1 MVIQDIINDAH
12 NTDSIKNYLNE
23 LETSNVSFL
32 ECRSSMLP
40 ILSKLIN
47 ISSENDVLIISAT
60 ENTGTETINWINN
73 LTSQHKDTMFFPQ
86 KKEHGKNLSKN
97 SDRIEFISNLRKAS
111 STQIIVSTL
120 ISALESLPSPSKLL
134 SKSIKIINNDSV
146 NLKTLSE
153 KLTNIGFENKDH
165 QLESKGEYTIRGGI
179 VDIFSY
185 DYENPIRIELF
196 GDTVESIKEFDV
208 NTHITIKELNEITI
222 ESIDY
227 NLGSDYENQSS
238 LFEYLKPETIV
249 ILDNPDIIFQ
259 NLNDHISNNISLK
272 NNTEKYINQFSIDE
286 IKSLIYKFKTI
297 NITQWKTDKSL
308 NAESLFNISSIP
320 VISASI
326 QNNKH
331 FTPLNDFDGKI
342 IIQTSYINRTN
353 ELINKLDLKLENID
367 VQYTPPYKSTPGF
380 VYKKTML
387 IGDRELYGTKY
398 TPTQFKN
405 ITKEIIIND
414 EVKPGDYVVHYDH
427 GIGKFIDFGKPPKT
441 KTNEDFMIIEYL
453 NEDKLYVPLAQI
465 HKISPYIAPTNKVPK
480 LNSLGSEK
488 WTKSK
493 QKAQESALKWARELL
508 SIYAERELTSGIKFN
523 KDNDWEKDLEGSFPF
538 KETPDQLS
546 AINLVKNKMQ
556 NKTPMDVLICGDVGF
571 GKTEVAIRAAFKAV
585 CNGKQVAVI
594 SPTTI
599 LTQQH
604 FETFKNRLSAFP
616 VSIEYLSR
624 FKSNKDQK
632 SIIKD
637 INNGNLDICIG
648 THRLIQ
654 NDIEFKNIGLL
665 IIDEEQRFGV
675 KQKENIKSKYPNVDI
690 ITMTATP
697 IPRTLYMAI
706 SGIKDLYSINTP
718 PEQRLPVETIINAY
732 DENLIKQSITQEL
745 NRGGQVFF
753 LHNRVETIQIILKQ
767 LKNLIP
773 NANISVA
780 HGQMK
785 EFELEKTMLDFA
797 NKKIDILCCTTIIE
811 SGLDLPNV
819 NTLIVN
825 NAHRFGLSQLY
836 QLRGRVGRSE
846 KQGYSYFL
854 IPKQIRLTY
863 ESEKRLQAL
872 EESVELGSGYKIAM
886 RDLEIRGA
894 GNILGKEQSGY
905 VISIGLHLY
914 SKLISEAK
922 NMLLKNEKPLINE
935 FDLDYEIPNIQLNLH
950 LEFGDNYI
958 SEQKIKFELY
968 KRLNLC
974 QSLEEIESM
983 KKQITNRYGKLYPE
997 GENVIFNSSIQIL
1010 AKNCDIKSITKKQQ
1024 IIEIT
1029 FHQLSLDKSLEINK
1043 LNNKISF
1050 ISNKVKIEFNEQNW
1064 KKELLT
1070 LLQNLSKSNE

>member
-1 MVIQDIINDAH
+1 MVLQDIIHDINK
-12 NTDSIKNYLNE
+12 SSGLVNYLE
-23 LETSNVSFL
+23 QLEKSYISNLECKSFL
-32 ECRSSMLP
+32 VP
-40 ILSKLIN
+40 ILSKLISVASKSD
-47 ISSENDVLIISAT
+47 ILIISSSENSST
-60 ENTGTETINWINN
+60 EMLNWINN
-73 LTSQHKDTMFFPQ
+73 LTGDFENTLFFPQ
-86 KKEHGKNLSKN
+86 KKEHSNSSKN
-97 SDRIEFISNLRKAS
+97 KERFEFISRFRKTS
-111 STQIIVSTL
+111 SNKIITSTL
-120 ISALESLPSPSKLL
+120 NSALESLPSPSTLR
-134 SKSIKIINNDSV
+134 SKSIKLNTQDSINLNS
-146 NLKTLSE
+146 LSE
-153 KLTNIGFENKDH
+153 KLTSIGFENKNH
-165 QLESKGEYTIRGGI
+165 QIEFKGEYTIRGGI
-179 VDIFSY
+179 LDIFSY

-196 GDTVESIKEFDV
+196 G
-208 NTHITIKELNEITI
+208 NNI
-222 ESIDY
+222 ESIREFDLDTQISL
-227 NLGSDYENQSS
+227 NELKQVNIEAINFDLDSDYDKQTT
-238 LFEYLKPETIV
+238 LFEFLNPQTI
-249 ILDNPDIIFQ
+249 IIIDNPDLIFQ
-259 NLNDHISNNISLK
+259 NLEDHISNNIAL
-272 NNTEKYINQFSIDE
+272 NNTAEKYINEFSVKE

-297 NITQWKTDKSL
+297 NITPWKTKQTI
-308 NAESLFNISSIP
+308 NAESLFEISSIP
-320 VISASI
+320 VISSAI

-331 FTPLNDFDGKI
+331 FTPLNDFKGKI
-342 IIQTSYINRTN
+342 IIQTSYINRTK
-353 ELINKLDLKLENID
+353 ELINSTKLISQNIE

-380 VYKKTML
+380 IYKNTML

-398 TPTQFKN
+398 APTHFKN

-441 KTNEDFMIIEYL
+441 KTKEDFMIIEYS
-453 NEDKLYVPLAQI
+453 NEDKLYVPLGQI
-465 HKISPYIAPTNKVPK
+465 HKISPYIAPTNKTPK

-508 SIYAERELTSGIKFN
+508 TIYAERELSSGIKFN
-523 KDNDWEKDLEGSFPF
+523 KDSDWEKDLEGSFPF

-546 AINLVKNKMQ
+546 AINLVKNKME
-556 NKTPMDVLICGDVGF
+556 NKNPMDVLICGDVGF

-604 FETFKNRLSAFP
+604 YETFRNRMSAFP

-632 SIIKD
+632 VIIEN
-637 INNGNLDICIG
+637 INSGSLDICIG

-654 NDIEFKNIGLL
+654 NDIKFKNIGLL

-675 KQKENIKSKYPNVDI
+675 KQKENIKSKYPNIDI

-718 PEQRLPVETIINAY
+718 PEQRLPVETIINEY
-732 DENLIKQSITQEL
+732 DENLIKESITREL
-745 NRGGQVFF
+745 NRGGQIFF
-753 LHNRVETIQIILKQ
+753 LHNRVETIHIILKQ

-773 NANISVA
+773 NANISLA
-780 HGQMK
+780 HGQMN
-785 EFELEKTMLDFA
+785 EVELEKTMIDFA

-846 KQGYSYFL
+846 KQGFSYFL
-854 IPKQIRLTY
+854 IPKYARLTF
-863 ESEKRLQAL
+863 ESQKRLQAL

-922 NMLLKNEKPLINE
+922 NMLIKNEKPLIND

-950 LEFGDNYI
+950 LEFGDDYI

-974 QSLEEIESM
+974 QSIQEVDIVQ
-983 KKQITNRYGKLYPE
+983 KQIIDRYGKLNPE
-997 GENVIFNSSIQIL
+997 GENVIYNSLIQIL
-1010 AKNCDIKSITKKQQ
+1010 AKNSSIKSIIKKRDN
-1024 IIEIT
+1024 IHIE
-1029 FHQLSLDKSLEINK
+1029 FNKLSLDKSLIITK
-1043 LNNKISF
+1043 LDNEISF
-1050 ISNKVKIEFNEQNW
+1050 KSNKVIININENW
-1064 KKELLT
+1064 KDKLMQLLT
-1070 LLQNLSKSNE
+1070 KLSKSDE

>member
-1 MVIQDIINDAH
+1 MVLQDIIHDINK
-12 NTDSIKNYLNE
+12 SSGLVNYLE
-23 LETSNVSFL
+23 QLEKSYISNLECKSFL
-32 ECRSSMLP
+32 VP
-40 ILSKLIN
+40 ILSKLISVASKSD
-47 ISSENDVLIISAT
+47 ILIISSSENSST
-60 ENTGTETINWINN
+60 EMLNWINN
-73 LTSQHKDTMFFPQ
+73 LTGDFENTLFFPQ
-86 KKEHGKNLSKN
+86 KKEHSNSSKN
-97 SDRIEFISNLRKAS
+97 KERFEFISRFRKTS
-111 STQIIVSTL
+111 SNKIITSTL
-120 ISALESLPSPSKLL
+120 NSALESLPSPSTLR
-134 SKSIKIINNDSV
+134 SKSIKLNTQDSINLNS
-146 NLKTLSE
+146 LSE
-153 KLTNIGFENKDH
+153 KLTSIGFENQNH
-165 QLESKGEYTIRGGI
+165 QIEFKGEYTIRGGI
-179 VDIFSY
+179 LDIFSY

-196 GDTVESIKEFDV
+196 G
-208 NTHITIKELNEITI
+208 NNI
-222 ESIDY
+222 ESIREFDLNTQISLNELKQVNIEAINF
-227 NLGSDYENQSS
+227 NLDSDYDNQTS
-238 LFEYLKPETIV
+238 LFEFLNPKTII
-249 ILDNPDIIFQ
+249 ILDNPDLIFQ
-259 NLNDHISNNISLK
+259 NLEDHISNNIAL
-272 NNTEKYINQFSIDE
+272 NNTTEKYINEFSVKE

-297 NITQWKTDKSL
+297 NITPWKTKQTL
-308 NAESLFNISSIP
+308 NAESLFEISSIP
-320 VISASI
+320 VISSPI

-331 FTPLNDFDGKI
+331 FTPLNDFKGKI
-342 IIQTSYINRTN
+342 IIQTSYINRTK
-353 ELINKLDLKLENID
+353 ELINSTKLISQNIEF
-367 VQYTPPYKSTPGF
+367 QYTPPYKSTPGF
-380 VYKKTML
+380 IYKNTML

-398 TPTQFKN
+398 APTHFKN

-427 GIGKFIDFGKPPKT
+427 GVGKFIDFGKPPKT
-441 KTNEDFMIIEYL
+441 KTKEDFMIIEYS
-453 NEDKLYVPLAQI
+453 NEDKLYVPLGQI
-465 HKISPYIAPTNKVPK
+465 HKISPYIAPTNKTPK

-508 SIYAERELTSGIKFN
+508 TIYAERELSSGIKFN
-523 KDNDWEKDLEGSFPF
+523 KDSDWEKDLEGSFPF

-546 AINLVKNKMQ
+546 AINLVKNKME
-556 NKTPMDVLICGDVGF
+556 NKNPMDVLICGDVGF

-604 FETFKNRLSAFP
+604 FETFRNRMSAFP

-632 SIIKD
+632 VIIEN
-637 INNGNLDICIG
+637 INSGSLDICIG

-654 NDIEFKNIGLL
+654 NDIKFKNIGLL

-675 KQKENIKSKYPNVDI
+675 KQKENIKSKYPNIDI

-718 PEQRLPVETIINAY
+718 PEQRLPVETIINEY
-732 DENLIKQSITQEL
+732 DENLIKESITREL
-745 NRGGQVFF
+745 NRGGQIFF
-753 LHNRVETIQIILKQ
+753 LHNRVETIHIILKQ

-773 NANISVA
+773 NANISLA
-780 HGQMK
+780 HGQMN
-785 EFELEKTMLDFA
+785 EFELEKTMIDFA

-846 KQGYSYFL
+846 KQGFSYFL
-854 IPKQIRLTY
+854 IPKYARLTF
-863 ESEKRLQAL
+863 ESQKRLQAL

-922 NMLLKNEKPLINE
+922 NMLIKNEKPLIND

-950 LEFGDNYI
+950 LEFGDDYI

-974 QSLEEIESM
+974 QSIQEVDIVQ
-983 KKQITNRYGKLYPE
+983 KQIIDRYGKLNPE
-997 GENVIFNSSIQIL
+997 GENVIYNSLIQIL
-1010 AKNCDIKSITKKQQ
+1010 AKNSSIKSIIKKRDN
-1024 IIEIT
+1024 IHIE
-1029 FHQLSLDKSLEINK
+1029 FNKLSLDKSLIITK
-1043 LNNKISF
+1043 LDNEISF
-1050 ISNKVKIEFNEQNW
+1050 KSNKVIININENW
-1064 KKELLT
+1064 KDKLMQLLT
-1070 LLQNLSKSNE
+1070 KLSKSDE

>member
-1 MVIQDIINDAH
+1 MVIQDIIKDAH

-23 LETSNVSFL
+23 LETSNISFL

-73 LTSQHKDTMFFPQ
+73 LTSHHKDTMFFPQ

-97 SDRIEFISNLRKAS
+97 SDRIEFISNLRKS
-111 STQIIVSTL
+111 SSPQIIISTL

-134 SKSIKIINNDSV
+134 SKSIKIIKNDSV
-146 NLKTLSE
+146 NLKALSE
-153 KLTNIGFENKDH
+153 KLTNIGFENKNH
-165 QLESKGEYTIRGGI
+165 QLEIKGEYTIRGGI

-196 GDTVESIKEFDV
+196 GDKVESIKEFDV
-208 NTHITIKELNEITI
+208 NTNISIKELNEITI

-249 ILDNPDIIFQ
+249 ILDNPDVIFQ
-259 NLNDHISNNISLK
+259 NLNDHISNNIALK

-320 VISASI
+320 VISTAI
-326 QNNKH
+326 QNNKQ
-331 FTPLNDFDGKI
+331 FTPLNEFNGKI

-353 ELINKLDLKLENID
+353 ELINNLDLKLENID

-380 VYKKTML
+380 VYKKTMF

-414 EVKPGDYVVHYDH
+414 EVKPGDHVVHYDH

-453 NEDKLYVPLAQI
+453 NEDKLYVPLSQI
-465 HKISPYIAPTNKVPK
+465 HKISPYIAPTNKAPK

-556 NKTPMDVLICGDVGF
+556 NKNPMDVLICGDVGF

-604 FETFKNRLSAFP
+604 YETFKNRLSAFP
-616 VSIEYLSR
+616 VSIDYLSR

-637 INNGNLDICIG
+637 INNGSLDICIG

-718 PEQRLPVETIINAY
+718 PEQRLPVETSINAY
-732 DENLIKQSITQEL
+732 DENLIKKTITQEL

-767 LKNLIP
+767 LKSLIP

-854 IPKQIRLTY
+854 IPKQTRLTY

-997 GENVIFNSSIQIL
+997 GENVIYNSSIQIL

-1024 IIEIT
+1024 FIEIV
-1029 FHQLSLDKSLEINK
+1029 FHELSLDKNLEINK
-1043 LNNKISF
+1043 LNNKVSF
-1050 ISNKVKIEFNEQNW
+1050 ISNKVKIDFNEQKW
-1064 KKELLT
+1064 KTELLT